1 MPAATFHE
9 LRERLRQYWTGE
21 GCTENGP
28 CDLAL
33 RLGTLS
39 PPVFFALGSRE
50 AVRVFQ
56 LLVNRCPRESRPDP
70 PPLRLAYRHQMQV
83 FMRPGANDP
92 LDLVRRSLAAVGFE
106 LERRDVQWQAT
117 TFHVPEIALESF
129 GWRLRLEGLPVGQV
143 TIPQRLH
150 GQPVEDAVEIGY
162 ELERLVMLQHGS
174 PEIDALP
181 WDGNCTYGVATGHV
195 RQSLDVYYSDRAL
208 GIRSVVEEMERSY
221 ESAEES
227 LERGLR
233 LPAYHRFLRCC
244 ELLEILR
251 ARQGLGLL
259 REHTWME
266 RLAHLSHRCLWGVVD
281 GE

>member
-9 LRERLRQYWTGE
+9 LRERLRQYWLGE
-21 GCTENGP
+21 GCTDPGP

-39 PPVFFALGSRE
+39 PLVFFALGSDR
-50 AVRVFQ
+50 AQRSVQ
-56 LLVNRCPRESRPDP
+56 LLVNRCPRESRRNP
-70 PPLRLAYRHQMQV
+70 PPLRLSYRHQMQV
-83 FMRPGANDP
+83 FLRPAPSDP

-106 LERRDVQWQAT
+106 LEQRDVQWQAT
-117 TFHVPEIALESF
+117 DFEVPEIALSSF

-143 TIPQRLH
+143 SIPQELH

-162 ELERLVMLQHGS
+162 ELERLVMIQHGN
-174 PEIDALP
+174 PEIDELP
-181 WDGNCTYGVATGHV
+181 WDEHGSYGSVTDRV
-195 RQSLDVYYSDRAL
+195 RHSLDRYYTDREL
-208 GIRSVVEEMERSY
+208 GASSVAEELERSY
-221 ESAEES
+221 ESAEQS

-233 LPAYHRFLRCC
+233 PPAYQGFLRCC

-266 RLAHLSHRCLWGVVD
+266 RLAHLSHRCLRD
-281 GE
+281 ASDD